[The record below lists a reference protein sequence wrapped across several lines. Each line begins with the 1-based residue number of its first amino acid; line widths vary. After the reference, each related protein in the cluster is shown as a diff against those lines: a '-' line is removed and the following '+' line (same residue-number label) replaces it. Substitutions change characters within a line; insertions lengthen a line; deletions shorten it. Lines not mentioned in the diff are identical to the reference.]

1 MTKTTKN
8 ILITIVIAILVFA
21 LICIIYQHYS
31 QKPLPKTVIGEG
43 EILPDANSGLENI
56 INDILDENVTEP
68 EEDEKKQAENETES
82 TVTVSS
88 NSTEDDGNQ
97 MTPKETKAINLVKK
111 KCTEQFGGL
120 EGIAFNISIQ
130 NDGKYLVT
138 VYDTKTTRTITGYIV
153 DVTTEV
159 VTEK

>member
-8 ILITIVIAILVFA
+8 ILIIVVITILVFA

-68 EEDEKKQAENETES
+68 EEDQKKS
-82 TVTVSS
+82 TVTASS
-88 NSTEDDGNQ
+88 NSIEDDGNQ
-97 MTPKETKAINLVKK
+97 MTSKETKAINLVKQ